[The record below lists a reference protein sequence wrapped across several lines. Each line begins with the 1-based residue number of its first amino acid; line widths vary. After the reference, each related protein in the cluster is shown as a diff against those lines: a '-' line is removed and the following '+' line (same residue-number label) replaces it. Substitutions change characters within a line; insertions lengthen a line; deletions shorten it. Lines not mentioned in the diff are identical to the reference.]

1 MRPLLRPFPLLLAA
15 TLFTATLL
23 SALPLRAQTQPRTP
37 PTPAEAAITAQ
48 LRTLRSLSATERPV
62 TTRKLALDIRA
73 LPAGPHKL
81 GLALGLASLATE
93 GDAGLPTL
101 TDVTLTLAES
111 LDETP
116 LQPKTPDAVPYP
128 YLEVARL
135 IRYEH
140 VALDPRYLAD
150 PLFARA
156 DAQLV
161 RNDQQIESA
170 DFTLH
175 DLNGKPVKLSAL
187 RGSVVLVNFWA
198 AWCPPCR
205 KEMPALDALYARF
218 QPQGL
223 VVLSISDED
232 AAKVAPFIAKSG
244 YRPTV
249 LLDPGSTVHQQFH
262 VEGIPKSFVFDRNGH
277 LVAQTID
284 ERTEQQFLAMLTAA
298 GLKN

>member
-1 MRPLLRPFPLLLAA
+1 MKPAPRLL
-15 TLFTATLL
+15 TLL
-23 SALPLRAQTQPRTP
+23 FSAILIAAAPLRAQSPP
-37 PTPAEAAITAQ
+37 PTPAEAAIIAQ
-48 LRTLRSLSATERPV
+48 LRTLRSLSPTERPV

-73 LPAGPHKL
+73 LPAGISKL
-81 GLALGLASLATE
+81 KLAYSLANLATE

-111 LDETP
+111 LDENP
-116 LQPKTPDAVPYP
+116 LPSPPGGIPDP

-140 VALDPRYLAD
+140 VAIDPKYLAD
-150 PLFARA
+150 PLFAKA
-156 DAQLV
+156 DARLV
-161 RNDQQIESA
+161 HNDEDIQHA
-170 DFTLH
+170 DFTLQ
-175 DLNGKPVKLSAL
+175 DLKGKPVKLSDL
-187 RGSVVLVNFWA
+187 RGKVVLVNFWA
-198 AWCPPCR
+198 TWCPPCR

-232 AAKVAPFIAKSG
+232 LAKVAPFIAKAG

-262 VEGIPKSFVFDRNGH
+262 VEGIPKSFVFDRDGK

-284 ERTEQQFLAMLTAA
+284 ERTEQQFLAMLAAA
-298 GLKN
+298 GLK